1 MSNQLL
7 SMSKIKRILKLL
19 HQNTS
24 KRLISQRCEVS
35 RNTVD
40 KYEQIFECHPLSYSE
55 LIKLSDRELYSIIA
69 PRALH
74 EVTHEDLYMLFP
86 KYEDELKKP
95 GVTRLVLWEEYK
107 EQYPQGVQYSQFC
120 DLLVRYQ
127 RNLQVSY
134 MHEHKAGDKLMVDFA
149 GKKLHIVDYDTG
161 EIIPVEFFIGV
172 LPCSGLT
179 YARSCKT
186 QQSADFLKSLSSCIE
201 YIGGVPAAI
210 VTDNLKPAVNKASNY
225 DPEINKSMSDF
236 AEHYDTCILPTRAN
250 KPKDKAMV
258 ESAVNILYTRIYA
271 PLRNLTFH
279 TIDELN
285 KEILELL
292 EKHNQTLFQKK
303 DISRRDQFNA
313 IEKDLLRKLPVEP
326 YVSRKYQKA
335 KVHPNCHI
343 LLREDKHEYSVPYS
357 FLGKEIEISYTSELV
372 EIYYKLE
379 RIATHPR
386 DKRKYIPSTIESHL
400 HPSHKYIKGW
410 SPEFFKNRGKEIG
423 EYASVL
429 IEKIFNQC
437 KHPEQGFKLCSG
449 VLQLAKKYGN
459 VNMEKA
465 SHICI
470 QYQLISYNRI
480 KNILNNI
487 DKINFIENEIEFPP
501 IKHNNIR
508 GDEYYQ

>member
-1 MSNQLL
+1 
-7 SMSKIKRILKLL
+7 MSKIKRILKLL
-19 HQNTS
+19 QQNIS
-24 KRLISQRCEVS
+24 KRIISQRCEVS

-40 KYEQIFECHPLSYSE
+40 KYEKILENHPLSINE
-55 LIKLSDRELYSIIA
+55 IVKLSDKELYSIIA
-69 PRALH
+69 PPAMH
-74 EVTHEDLYMLFP
+74 EVTHDDLYDLFP

-95 GVTRLVLWEEYK
+95 GVTRLLLWEEYK

-120 DLLVRYQ
+120 EHFKRYCKS
-127 RNLQVSY
+127 LQLSY
-134 MHEHKAGDKLMVDFA
+134 MHEHKAADKLMVDFA
-149 GKKLHIVDYDTG
+149 GKKLHIVDYETG
-161 EIIPVEFFIGV
+161 ELISVEFFVGI

-179 YARSCKT
+179 FARACKS
-186 QQSADFLKSLSSCIE
+186 QQSPDFLKSLSACID
-201 YIGGVPAAI
+201 YMGGVPAAI
-210 VTDNLKPAVNKASNY
+210 VTDNLKPAVNKASRY
-225 DPEINKSMSDF
+225 DPEINQSMADF
-236 AEHYDTCILPTRAN
+236 AEHYNTCILPTRAN

-258 ESAVNILYTRIYA
+258 EGAVNILYTRIYA
-271 PLRNLTFH
+271 PVRNITFH
-279 TIDELN
+279 TLGELN
-285 KEILELL
+285 ITILELL
-292 EKHNQTLFQKK
+292 EKHNHALFQKK

-313 IEKDLLRKLPVEP
+313 IEKDFLKPIPCDP
-326 YVSRKYQKA
+326 YISRKYQKA

-357 FLGKEIEISYTSELV
+357 FLNKEVEISYTSDLV

-386 DKRKYIPSTIESHL
+386 DRRKYIPTTIESHL
-400 HPSHKYIKGW
+400 HPSHRYIKGW
-410 SPEFFKNRGKEIG
+410 SPEFFKSKGQEIG
-423 EYASVL
+423 EYASIL

-449 VLQLAKKYGN
+449 VLQLAKKHGN
-459 VNMEKA
+459 EKMEKA

-480 KNILNNI
+480 KNILSNI
-487 DKINFIENEIEFPP
+487 EKLNFIDNEIEFPD